1 MADKGNNSL
10 WYAMLAVL
18 ALSLGAVYYHF
29 KDYFKPKAAQTLDW
43 DSECDLRSGSCELQL
58 PGGGSVQFEI
68 TPKNIP
74 LLKPMAL
81 DVTVTGEA
89 VDSVEVDF
97 AGVSMNMGFNRT
109 RLKAADAGKFSGNIT
124 LPVCVRNSMEWEADV
139 MLKTDAGIIVAP
151 FRFETIKNR

>member
-18 ALSLGAVYYHF
+18 ALSLGGVYYYF
-29 KDYFKPKAAQTLDW
+29 KDYFKPEVAHTLEW
-43 DSECDLRSGSCELQL
+43 DSECDLRSGYCELQL

-68 TPKNIP
+68 TPKSIP
-74 LLKPMAL
+74 LLKPMVL
-81 DVTVTGEA
+81 NVTVTGED

-109 RLKAADAGKFSGNIT
+109 RLKAADAGKFKGNIT
-124 LPVCVRNSMEWEADV
+124 LPVCVRNRMEWEADV
-139 MLKTDAGIIVAP
+139 MLETDAGIIVAP